1 MILFKKVTYSN
12 FLAVGNVP
20 TSINLNDSNTTLIIG
35 SNGAGK
41 STIIE
46 SIIFALFNKSFR
58 KVNKNQL
65 INSINEKDC
74 KVELEFSIGVKDY
87 KIIRGL
93 KPNIFEIWIDGV
105 LLDQVSASSDQ
116 QKYLE
121 QNILKL
127 NYKSF
132 TQIVILGSSTFVPF
146 MQLPAAH
153 RREIIEDLLDI
164 RVFSSMNLILKDRI
178 KVNND
183 SIKTRETEI
192 EFLKEKVKMQKKH
205 IDYISNQSQKNI
217 EDKQNQIKDY
227 EQQIVECENKQIEY
241 NTQMDNLLKE
251 NVQHVDIKQLEKYK
265 IKFSTK
271 LSDHKST
278 VKFYQSND
286 VCPTCQQDL
295 TEEVKDT
302 NIHKCNTEISKM
314 QHALEE
320 VENKILDC
328 QRTLDIQTKNLSKIN
343 QLNLEI
349 ASEHYRIKT
358 FQKFILSV
366 TEEIDKVNET
376 NKDITSEKQK
386 LTALASEGV
395 VLQKQIDSMKNDK
408 SHYEIISSLLKDSG
422 IKSTIIKNYLPIM
435 NQLINKNLQLMDFY
449 INLNLDENFEETIK
463 SRFRDEFSYTSFS
476 EGEKMRIDLALMFT
490 WRSIAKLKNSANT
503 NLLILDEVFDSSL
516 DIAGTEDF
524 LRIITGIDKDTN
536 VFVISHKNEIL
547 VDKFEKVL
555 KFEKIKNFSKVKE
568 L

>member
-320 VENKILDC
+320 VENEILDC